1 MSNKLSN
8 DYYITTKQPNEA
20 EKKYTNIYIVGYGST
35 PFNIFFDNLSE
46 QLKQELIKAGANC
59 NYKFFGVSSK
69 TLEKDIKKEGITN
82 YDAIILLTQAN
93 AAGINQEVYYDP
105 YYGYAAKSV
114 KVKTD
119 LNIEI
124 VEMKDLH
131 DSIVWG
137 QLFADV
143 NVRQTKIY
151 LRISRAVIDF
161 FKTNKVLLGNTN

>member
-1 MSNKLSN
+1 MSNKLNN
-8 DYYITTKQPNEA
+8 DYYITTKQPNEV
-20 EKKYTNIYIVGYGST
+20 EKKYTSIYIVGYGST
-35 PFNIFFDNLSE
+35 PYNIFFDNLSE

-59 NYKFFGVSSK
+59 DYKFLGVSSK
-69 TLEKDIKKEGITN
+69 TLEKDIKKEGIAN

-93 AAGINQEVYYDP
+93 AASINQEVYYDP

-131 DSIVWG
+131 DSIVFG
-137 QLFADV
+137 QMFADV